1 MGQYGDTL
9 SEMNYESWLAC
20 LCLWREARGES
31 LPAKT
36 GVWHVIQNRMADQQ
50 RRWPR
55 TVAGVILQHAQFS
68 SFLQSDP
75 NCVRFPIPPIPTASP
90 SADWLAFLDCQTVVE
105 SPLNADPTDGAN
117 FYESEPTAPDP
128 AKQPW
133 FDPKNLTCQIGAIRF
148 YRA

>member
-1 MGQYGDTL
+1 
-9 SEMNYESWLAC
+9 MNYESWLAC

-55 TVAGVILQHAQFS
+55 TVAGVVAQHMQFS
-68 SFLQSDP
+68 SMTAPGDP
-75 NCVRFPIPPIPTASP
+75 NLVAWPVEPTP
-90 SADWLAFLDCQTVVE
+90 LQTPGKDWSAFLDCQTVVE
-105 SPLNADPTDGAN
+105 SPLNADPTSGAN
-117 FYESEPTAPDP
+117 FYESEATPPDP

-148 YRA
+148 YRS